1 MHGMCYTYSLTHLRN
16 VLFCLLKLQIYKISG
31 ENYLRAFFITDS
43 GLETI
48 SGMGFKRNPSEARL
62 RDTDNVLL

>member
-1 MHGMCYTYSLTHLRN
+1 MHGMCYTYSLTHSRN
-16 VLFCLLKLQIYKISG
+16 VLFCLLKLQIYKISD
-31 ENYLRAFFITDS
+31 ENDLEAFFITDS

-62 RDTDNVLL
+62 RDKDNVLL

>member
-1 MHGMCYTYSLTHLRN
+1 MHSMCYTYSLTHSRN
-16 VLFCLLKLQIYKISG
+16 VLFYLLKLQIYKISD
-31 ENYLRAFFITDS
+31 ENDLRAFFITDS

-62 RDTDNVLL
+62 RDKDNVLL